1 MLLGMSRVLRM
12 MRSLLLL
19 RHRRAWGPFV
29 ESAESTGF
37 DHAFTASWSQGGED
51 LALLSIFAG
60 NVGGTY
66 LDIGAHHPSRF
77 SVTRHL
83 YQRGWKGVNVEANQ
97 KLLNKF
103 HDDRVKD
110 TNLFCAVGERDYYDF
125 VVFKEPALSTYD
137 QQWETKFVSEGNEID
152 RIDRVPGRRL
162 RSIYDEYF
170 ETAAVDLLN
179 IDAEGADFEILQS
192 MDFMTLPRARFPRY
206 IQVES
211 EPPMVAALNIPS
223 VKFLIGFG
231 YECFLILPYATIL
244 KRIDF

>member
-1 MLLGMSRVLRM
+1 M

-19 RHRRAWGPFV
+19 RHRWAWGPFV

-51 LALLSIFAG
+51 LALLSFFAG
-60 NVGGTY
+60 KADGTY

-83 YQRGWKGVNVEANQ
+83 YQRGWTGVNVEANQ
-97 KLLNKF
+97 KLINKF
-103 HDDRVKD
+103 HEDRVKD
-110 TNLFCAVGERDYYDF
+110 VNLFCAVGEEDYYDF
-125 VVFKEPALSTYD
+125 VVFKEPALSTYN
-137 QQWETKFVSEGNEID
+137 QQWKAKFISEGNEIN

-162 RSIYDEYF
+162 RSIYDESF
-170 ETAAVDLLN
+170 GTAPVDLLN

-192 MDFMTLPRARFPRY
+192 MDFITLPRARFPRY
-206 IQVES
+206 IQIES
-211 EPPMVAALNIPS
+211 APPMDVALNIPS

-231 YECFLILPYATIL
+231 YEYFFILPYTTIL

>member
-1 MLLGMSRVLRM
+1 
-12 MRSLLLL
+12 
-19 RHRRAWGPFV
+19 
-29 ESAESTGF
+29 
-37 DHAFTASWSQGGED
+37 
-51 LALLSIFAG
+51 
-60 NVGGTY
+60 
-66 LDIGAHHPSRF
+66 
-77 SVTRHL
+77 
-83 YQRGWKGVNVEANQ
+83 
-97 KLLNKF
+97 
-103 HDDRVKD
+103 
-110 TNLFCAVGERDYYDF
+110 

-137 QQWETKFVSEGNEID
+137 KLWETKFVSEGNKID
-152 RIDRVPGRRL
+152 RIDRIPGRRL

-211 EPPMVAALNIPS
+211 APPMVVALNIPS

-231 YECFLILPYATIL
+231 YECFFILPYTTIL